1 MYPGPAEIMCG
12 AKLEPSPRVGGTA
25 ERQLLFGL
33 LYSVPVLS
41 TFPSYSYKPAMKQI
55 QRHTRSC
62 LTSAAAQRQKNSSLE
77 YSLFVPS
84 PFRGFAAA
92 PPDDCLF
99 SLVSPYPNVYVV
111 FLLRSQG
118 GELGP
123 HLLFT
128 ALSFWAGRCYR
139 DFREHK
145 PSN

>member
-12 AKLEPSPRVGGTA
+12 AKLEPSPRVGDTA
-25 ERQLLFGL
+25 ERHLLFGL

-41 TFPSYSYKPAMKQI
+41 TFPNHSYKPAMKQI

-62 LTSAAAQRQKNSSLE
+62 LTQPRHRGKKIQVWNTL
-77 YSLFVPS
+77 SLFLRR
-84 PFRGFAAA
+84 FAA

-128 ALSFWAGRCYR
+128 ALSFWASRCYH

-145 PSN
+145 PSD